1 MKPLPKTTPSQ
12 GVTGGTGGKEGG
24 AGGCNKNDEFVVD
37 EDKEDSS
44 GGCGCGEV
52 LQSLSASK
60 FVSFVVVVE
69 LVVDVDVGSRVTT
82 AEGEGIE

>member
-12 GVTGGTGGKEGG
+12 GVTGG
-24 AGGCNKNDEFVVD
+24 AGGCNKNDEFVVGD
-37 EDKEDSS
+37 DKEDSS
-44 GGCGCGEV
+44 GGCGCEA

-60 FVSFVVVVE
+60 FVSFVVVVVE